1 MEAEFMSQEELQA
14 LLSER
19 HEPAI
24 SIYLPM
30 ERRGA
35 EVRGNA
41 IRLKNALADVASE
54 LEEEGWRAPDID
66 ALLEAPR
73 KLLQDT
79 PYWQHQREGL
89 ALFIAPDF
97 LRDYRLPL
105 AFEPQMLINTRFFVK
120 PLLPFF
126 SADGHFYILGV
137 SQQKVR
143 LLQATR
149 HTVEEM
155 ELGEAIPTSLAE
167 ALEYDDPE
175 EHLNA
180 HTVTAGGAG
189 RHGGKPDVS
198 HHGHGSIDD
207 AMDQR
212 LRRYLRQVSTGLQQR
227 LAGDRAPLVLAAV
240 DYVHPIFAQAYQ
252 GSEIS
257 LLEEGVH
264 GNPDH
269 EDAAS
274 LRAKA
279 WEIVAPTFEAQQE
292 DAVTRYHNRAQ
303 TEQAGDSVEAIILA
317 AVQGRVD
324 TLFVALDQQRW
335 GRYDDAAH
343 EVSVHGEQQD
353 GDEEL
358 LEFAAVHTLSNG
370 GTVYAL
376 DQDEVPGKA
385 VAAAIFRY

>member
-1 MEAEFMSQEELQA
+1 MDAEFMTQEELQD

-30 ERRGA
+30 ERRGP

-41 IRLKNALADVASE
+41 LRLKNALAAVAGE
-54 LEEEGWRAPDID
+54 LEEQGWRVPDID

-105 AFEPQMLINTRFFVK
+105 DFEPQTLINTRFFVK

-155 ELGEAIPTSLAE
+155 ELGETIPASLAE
-167 ALEYDDPE
+167 ALAYDDPE
-175 EHLNA
+175 EHLNV
-180 HTVTAGGAG
+180 HTVSGGGG
-189 RHGGKPDVS
+189 RHGGRPDVT
-198 HHGHGSIDD
+198 HHGHGSLDD
-207 AMDQR
+207 ATEHRM
-212 LRRYLRQVSTGLQQR
+212 RRYLRQVSTGLQQR

-252 GSEIS
+252 GSEIH
-257 LLEEGVH
+257 LLEKGVH
-264 GNPDH
+264 GNPDQ

-274 LRAKA
+274 LQSAS
-279 WEIVAPTFEAQQE
+279 WDIVAPIFDAQQE
-292 DAVTRYHNRAQ
+292 EARSRYHNLAQ
-303 TEQAGDSVEAIILA
+303 TEQATDSLEGIVLG

-324 TLFVALDQQRW
+324 TLFVALEEQRW
-335 GRYDDAAH
+335 GRYDEATHQVALHDKQ
-343 EVSVHGEQQD
+343 EN

-358 LEFAAVHTLSNG
+358 LDFAAVQTLANG

-385 VAAAIFRY
+385 VAAAVFRY